1 MSTQLKVWIKEGVY
15 DLFNVIYF
23 ILVDDVFVRKDLYEG
38 KYAPDMQAWKKF
50 DDIMKLPRQPSEEE
64 VKTRNEETKMISEKE
79 EL

>member
-1 MSTQLKVWIKEGVY
+1 M
-15 DLFNVIYF
+15 
-23 ILVDDVFVRKDLYEG
+23 RRDLYEG

-64 VKTRNEETKMISEKE
+64 EKTRNEETKMISEKE